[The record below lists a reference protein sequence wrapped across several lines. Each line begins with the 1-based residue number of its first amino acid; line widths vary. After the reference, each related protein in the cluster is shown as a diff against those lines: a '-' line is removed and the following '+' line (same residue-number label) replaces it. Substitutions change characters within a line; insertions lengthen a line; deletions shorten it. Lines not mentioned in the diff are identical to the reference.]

1 MDLPGRTG
9 GGEREIGGGAREAAA
24 FELLR
29 AAVAGLAAG
38 EIDVSDATR
47 SMAPLLVGGE
57 RLRWRRRAP
66 RFGDV
71 AVFFRGRA
79 LVAHRVVG
87 RSGAALRTKGDALA
101 ALDGWTVPPEDVV
114 GVAEAV
120 VFPRGARSL
129 AGAPARLYALAAA
142 AWSRGGGALF
152 GAAARLD
159 ALLGA
164 GASAWRARRA
174 AFWLQ
179 RAGALALHGLLFRA
193 AHRTI
198 DAPRRAP

>member
-1 MDLPGRTG
+1 MPGRTG
-9 GGEREIGGGAREAAA
+9 CGEGEIDGGAREAAA

-57 RLRWRRRAP
+57 RLRWRRRTP

-87 RSGAALRTKGDALA
+87 RRGGALRTKGDALA
-101 ALDGWTVPPEDVV
+101 ALDGSDDVRARCRAIAV
-114 GVAEAV
+114 ERERVAAAL
-120 VFPRGARSL
+120 RALGARV
-129 AGAPARLYALAAA
+129 AP
-142 AWSRGGGALF
+142 SRANFLF
-152 GAAARLD
+152 FVPADGAAARLFRD
-159 ALLGA
+159 L
-164 GASAWRARRA
+164 RARGVLVRDLSA
-174 AFWLQ
+174 ASPAALRVRESQ
-179 RAGALALHGLLFRA
+179 AAMNTGAVS
-193 AHRTI
+193 
-198 DAPRRAP
+198 RRVSV

>member
-9 GGEREIGGGAREAAA
+9 GGEGEIGGGAREAAA

-57 RLRWRRRAP
+57 RLRGRRRTP

-101 ALDGWTVPPEDVV
+101 ALDGWTVPQLPVRGGDIVARGIAAGPEVARILQGV
-114 GVAEAV
+114 EAQWVAEDY
-120 VFPRGARSL
+120 PD
-129 AGAPARLYALAAA
+129 
-142 AWSRGGGALF
+142 
-152 GAAARLD
+152 AARVAELVD
-159 ALLGA
+159 QMIGR
-164 GASAWRARRA
+164 SS
-174 AFWLQ
+174 
-179 RAGALALHGLLFRA
+179 
-193 AHRTI
+193 
-198 DAPRRAP
+198 D